1 MRRGYE
7 VYSINR
13 INYESGHMVIA
24 LHTDLFNRPVTS

>member
-13 INYESGHMVIA
+13 INYENGRMVIA
-24 LHTDLFNRPVTS
+24 LHTDLFNRSVTS

>member
-7 VYSINR
+7 VSTIEDSR
-13 INYESGHMVIA
+13 MVIA